1 MVRRKSTG
9 TKTPKLP
16 ADIRR
21 QAVQKEL
28 GKRIVA
34 WRLDKHLSQEAFADI
49 CGIHRS
55 HMGQVERGE
64 TNVTLGTL
72 VTITVWLEQSLS
84 QLFDG
89 IE

>member
-1 MVRRKSTG
+1 
-9 TKTPKLP
+9 
-16 ADIRR
+16 
-21 QAVQKEL
+21 
-28 GKRIVA
+28 
-34 WRLDKHLSQEAFADI
+34 
-49 CGIHRS
+49 
-55 HMGQVERGE
+55 MGQVERGE